1 MIPRSILACCALCC
15 ALPAA
20 ALLTRADREDAEYL
34 EIASRY
40 GSSLA
45 LAAPAGEGVLIAP
58 RWVLTAAHR
67 ARALQAPQSRIRIG
81 DRAHEVA
88 AVIAHPDA
96 QPGNAADI
104 ALVLLREAVAGVE
117 PTPIY
122 RGGEEKGKAIV
133 VAAHGPTG
141 RIGDP
146 APRPDGRKRASV
158 NTIDA
163 LSERAFEARI
173 KQGDE
178 ASDLQGALT
187 PEETGAP
194 AYIQLDDA
202 LFVAGIAVAA
212 DGARERYARISAFA
226 DWIDRAMFRAAA
238 DEAAA
243 ATPAARKPTRR

>member
-45 LAAPAGEGVLIAP
+45 LAAPAGEGVLVAP

-81 DRAHEVA
+81 DRPHEVA

-104 ALVLLREAVAGVE
+104 ALVLLREAVAGIE

-133 VAAHGPTG
+133 VAGHGPTG
-141 RIGDP
+141 RVGDK
-146 APRPDGRKRASV
+146 APPRADGRKRASV

-163 LSERAFEARI
+163 LGERAFEARI
-173 KQGDE
+173 KHGDE

-194 AYIQLDDA
+194 AYIQFDDA

-212 DGARERYARISAFA
+212 DGTRERYARISAFA
-226 DWIDRAMFRAAA
+226 DWIDQAMFRAAA

-243 ATPAARKPTRR
+243 ATARTPTRR